1 MLTTETQQGFGLKS
15 KDMKMQTPSNERR
28 ISQKSN
34 HTAVLVHIPMFW
46 NRSEKKKIKNQ
57 RKISMGDLFK
67 DIQPVYLIDSLLNL
81 FKKGQML
88 LMQDSVTVRYKACI
102 SYAYAYCPS
111 HLM

>member
-1 MLTTETQQGFGLKS
+1 
-15 KDMKMQTPSNERR
+15 
-28 ISQKSN
+28 
-34 HTAVLVHIPMFW
+34 
-46 NRSEKKKIKNQ
+46 
-57 RKISMGDLFK
+57 MGDLFK

-88 LMQDSVTVRYKACI
+88 LMKDSVTVRYKARI

>member
-1 MLTTETQQGFGLKS
+1 MKGEFHKSLTTLLYLFIFPCFG
-15 KDMKMQTPSNERR
+15 
-28 ISQKSN
+28 I
-34 HTAVLVHIPMFW
+34 AVK
-46 NRSEKKKIKNQ
+46 KKKIKNQ

-88 LMQDSVTVRYKACI
+88 LMKDSVTVRYKARI

>member
-1 MLTTETQQGFGLKS
+1 MKGEFHKNLTTLLYLFIFPCFG
-15 KDMKMQTPSNERR
+15 
-28 ISQKSN
+28 I
-34 HTAVLVHIPMFW
+34 AV
-46 NRSEKKKIKNQ
+46 KKIKNQ

-88 LMQDSVTVRYKACI
+88 LMKDSVTVRYKARI

>member
-1 MLTTETQQGFGLKS
+1 MKGEFHKSLTTLLYLSIFPCFG
-15 KDMKMQTPSNERR
+15 
-28 ISQKSN
+28 
-34 HTAVLVHIPMFW
+34 TAV
-46 NRSEKKKIKNQ
+46 KKKIKNQ

-88 LMQDSVTVRYKACI
+88 LMKDSVTVRYKARI